1 LIVWKDKV
9 VLKHDRLD
17 NELQETAAL
26 YALGALSQHEARA
39 FDLHLKE
46 GCEICSAE
54 LTEFEEV
61 VGVLGTAAPYVSPPA
76 YLRDLLTLRIEREAA
91 RPRYVKGS
99 VIPFPEKAH
108 AVRQLMGR
116 IPGKT
121 LLPWAAAA
129 ILLIAFAYA
138 FIGWRSERQSML
150 AILDQERSQR
160 YKSTDENANL
170 KEQLTKETE
179 LSTELAQINA
189 VLSVP
194 QSRIISLTGQGPA
207 PEATAKVYW
216 DVRGHRW
223 VVSANLPPAPQG
235 KIYQLWF
242 VTSAA
247 KVSAGLIKPDKSG
260 HGFTVLTFPPD
271 LYGVRKTA
279 ITLEPDGGS
288 AQPTSAIYAL
298 GDVS

>member
-1 LIVWKDKV
+1 
-9 VLKHDRLD
+9 LKHDRLD
-17 NELQETAAL
+17 NQVQETAAL
-26 YALGALSQHEARA
+26 YALGALSQQEARA

-61 VGVLGTAAPYVSPPA
+61 ASYLGTAAQSVSPPA
-76 YLRDLLTLRIEREAA
+76 YLGDLLTVRIEKEAA
-91 RPRYVKGS
+91 RLRSVKGS
-99 VIPFPEKAH
+99 VITFPEKAR
-108 AVRQLMGR
+108 AVRQLIGR
-116 IPGKT
+116 VPLGKT
-121 LLPWAAAA
+121 LPWAAAA
-129 ILLIAFAYA
+129 ILLVALAYA
-138 FIGWRSERQSML
+138 FISWRSERQSML
-150 AILDQERSQR
+150 AILDQERTQR

-170 KEQLTKETE
+170 KEELTQEKE
-179 LSTELAQINA
+179 LSTELGQINA
-189 VLSVP
+189 VLSTP
-194 QSRIISLTGQGPA
+194 QSRIISLAGQVPA
-207 PEATAKVYW
+207 PEATGKIYW

-260 HGFTVLTFPPD
+260 HGFAVLNFPPN

-288 AQPTSAIYAL
+288 EQPTSAIYAL
-298 GDVS
+298 GDVF